1 MAVTYTPLPPA
12 PVPGNR
18 DFEVRAG
25 AFLDAMPVFGAE
37 MKAIADAV
45 ADAATVVD
53 VEGNATIAATAASQA
68 SLAASAATTQVNA
81 MKLDVGKAAA
91 SATAAARSATAA
103 ALSASQSATN
113 ALASDQN
120 AARAEAAAALADLE
134 GNASVA
140 QAAAAT
146 ATAQALVATEAAA
159 GATASA
165 IGIGSQLSAA
175 IAARLAAETASEN
188 AVAVVTGGTASLQ
201 PAPGKIPIADA
212 DGKIDQEWVRFA
224 GVNDIGV
231 PGAMGFGVGVCPLP
245 DPGFSEIN
253 GTKLPGSDNYG
264 NYVFT
269 DGSVMVWVPRC
280 WFKIGLGLAQNGLEA
295 GRVDVR
301 PASAFPNESEANA
314 AGYVSHRADWDGEVL
329 RAGQFVDK
337 YLVSANAG
345 KASSVKGAVPM
356 AFGMGAGASFTDV
369 GASGLRYGGAI
380 EAMKTRG
387 PQFFCASRFIYA
399 KLALLSLAHAQAAA
413 SATHCAWF
421 DATGVANFPKGCNNS
436 ALGDAN
442 DAEVSYTPAGIS
454 GIAGAARTGSGT
466 PFAKT
471 THNGQTCGIADLNG
485 VLREVSTG
493 VTVLTAARTITGAS
507 KQNPVRITSAAHGY
521 QTGDVVMITGVGNMA
536 QINNRIFK
544 ITVIDA
550 NTFSLNGVDGTNF
563 FTYTSGG
570 SCTKAQFYATK
581 KAARMADYTA
591 GNELATDHWGAAGI
605 TATMDAFTPEFRTDY
620 ANNGFTQK
628 YGNAAGAVFSGAAS
642 GAGWLLTGLGLPL
655 STGISAAGTNALG
668 QDEFYQYV
676 RNELCLMSGG
686 GYASGASAGVFAA
699 NLAYQRGTATG
710 NDVGARAACYLL
722 GM

>member
-45 ADAATVVD
+45 SEAATVVD

-68 SLAASAATTQVNA
+68 SIAATAATTQVNA
-81 MKLDVGKAAA
+81 VKLDVGKAAA

-113 ALASDQN
+113 ALATDQN
-120 AARAEAAAALADLE
+120 AARAEAAAELADSD

-146 ATAQALVATEAAA
+146 ATAQAQAAAEAAA
-159 GATASA
+159 GAFSSA
-165 IGIGSQLSAA
+165 IGVGSQLSAA
-175 IAARLAAETASEN
+175 IAARLAAEAAKES

-212 DGKIDQEWVRFA
+212 DGKIDQEWIRFA
-224 GVNDIGV
+224 GINDIGV
-231 PGAMGFGVGVCPLP
+231 PGATGFGVGVCPLP
-245 DPGFSEIN
+245 DLGFSEIN

-301 PASAFPNESEANA
+301 PASTFANESEANA
-314 AGYVSHRADWDGEVL
+314 AGYVSHRADWDGDML

-345 KASSVKGAVPM
+345 KASSIKGAVPM
-356 AFGMGAGASFTDV
+356 AFGMGASAPFSGV
-369 GASGLRYGGAI
+369 GASNSQYSGAI

-413 SATHCAWF
+413 GATHCAWY
-421 DATGVANFPKGCNNS
+421 DATGVANFPKGCNND
-436 ALGDAN
+436 ALGDTN
-442 DAEVSYTPAGIS
+442 DAGVSYASAGIS
-454 GIAGAARTGSGT
+454 GIAGAARTGSGA

-471 THNGQTCGIADLNG
+471 THNGQVCGIADLNG

-493 VTVLTAARTITGAS
+493 VTVLATSRTITGATTT
-507 KQNPVRITSAAHGY
+507 NPVRITATAHGY
-521 QTGDVVMITGVGNMA
+521 QTGDVVMINNVGNMA
-536 QINNRIFK
+536 QINNRLFK

-550 NTFSLNGVDGTNF
+550 DTFSLNGVDGTNF
-563 FTYTSGG
+563 FAYTSGG
-570 SCTKAQFYATK
+570 TCTRAQFYTTK
-581 KAARMADYTA
+581 KSARMADYTA
-591 GNELATDHWGAAGI
+591 GNELETDHWGAAGI
-605 TATMDAFTPEFRTDY
+605 AATMEAFTPEFRTDY
-620 ANNGFTQK
+620 SNNGFSQR
-628 YGNAAGAVFSGAAS
+628 YGSGTGAVFSSAAS

-655 STGISAAGTNALG
+655 STGISVAGTNALG

-676 RNELCLMSGG
+676 RNELCLMTGG
-686 GYASGASAGVFAA
+686 GYASGTRAGVFAA
-699 NLAYQRGTATG
+699 NMAYQRGTLVG
-710 NDVGARAACYLL
+710 NDVGARAAAYLL
-722 GM
+722 SM